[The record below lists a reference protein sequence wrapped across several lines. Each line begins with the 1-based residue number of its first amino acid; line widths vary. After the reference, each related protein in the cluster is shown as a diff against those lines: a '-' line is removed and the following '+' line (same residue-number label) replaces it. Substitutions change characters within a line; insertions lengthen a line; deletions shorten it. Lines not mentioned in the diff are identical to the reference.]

1 MIMKK
6 ESNGFLNL
14 QILLYNNP
22 VMYMKEVLNKC
33 NLCPHSCLINRRKTV
48 GICGMKNKMVI
59 ARASLHMWEEPCIS
73 GETGSGTI
81 FFSGCNL
88 KCIFCQNREI
98 STQLIGKEVT
108 IEEFSQICLNLQ
120 KKGANNINLVTPT
133 HFVPLIVE
141 GIKFAKKDGLK
152 IPIVYNTSSY
162 ETKETI
168 QMLNGIVDIYLPDLK
183 YYEDSYA
190 IKYSH
195 APNYFKIAT
204 EAIHEMIKQVG
215 KPIFDENGLMRKGV
229 IVRHL
234 MMPGL
239 KEDTK
244 KILTYLYQ
252 TYQDDI
258 YISIMNQYTPMKNFK
273 RYPELNQKISEGDY
287 DEVINYALDLGIK
300 KAFIQEEGTASES
313 FIPDFL
319 NQNLEV

>member
-1 MIMKK
+1 
-6 ESNGFLNL
+6 
-14 QILLYNNP
+14 
-22 VMYMKEVLNKC
+22 MKEILERC
-33 NLCPHSCLINRRKTV
+33 NLCPRNCSVDRRKNV
-48 GICGMKNKMVI
+48 GICGMKDKMVI

-98 STQLIGKEVT
+98 STKLVGKEVT
-108 IEEFSQICLNLQ
+108 IEEFSKICLTLQ
-120 KKGANNINLVTPT
+120 RKGASNINLVTPT
-133 HFVPLIVE
+133 HFVPLIIE
-141 GIKFAKKDGLK
+141 GIKLAKKNGLE

-168 QMLNGIVDIYLPDLK
+168 QMLDGTIDIYLPDLK
-183 YYEDSYA
+183 YYEDTYA

-195 APNYFKIAT
+195 APNYFKVAT
-204 EAIHEMIKQVG
+204 EAIAEMRKQVG
-215 KPIFDENGLMRKGV
+215 KPKFDENGLMRKGV

-234 MMPGL
+234 MMPEL
-239 KEDTK
+239 KNDTK

-258 YISIMNQYTPMKNFK
+258 FISIMNQYTPIRHFK
-273 RYPELNQKISEGDY
+273 KYLELNQKISDCDY
-287 DEVINYALDLGIK
+287 DEVVNYALDLGIK
-300 KAFIQEEGTASES
+300 NAFIQEGDTASES